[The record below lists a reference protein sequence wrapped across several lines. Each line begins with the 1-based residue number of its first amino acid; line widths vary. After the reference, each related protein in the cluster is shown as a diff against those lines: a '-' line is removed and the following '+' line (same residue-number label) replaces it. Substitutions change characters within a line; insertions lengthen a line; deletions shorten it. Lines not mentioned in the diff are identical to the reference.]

1 MAYAYLLFWQ
11 LEYLETSRVRL
22 SPLLRFQRTP
32 LQGLQI
38 ENHRILE
45 LERLETIESNTLIF
59 LMAWRGPV
67 AGPGPQ
73 KRVWATW
80 FLVVFST
87 CLEHIIS
94 IVTLCK
100 NVSAKKP
107 VINGTGI
114 LKAFYGLHWRL
125 EFFFFWLCFLK
136 VTKSKIFFLR
146 LLHTRLCAW
155 HSKWYLISASWVTWV
170 IRELPGIRICSVGSM
185 ITLPLKAVNKPRR
198 LFT

>member
-100 NVSAKKP
+100 NVSAKKTS
-107 VINGTGI
+107 NQWHRNLKSI
-114 LKAFYGLHWRL
+114 LWFTL
-125 EFFFFWLCFLK
+125 EAWIFFFLALFPQGHKIKNFFSASVTYQALCLAQQVVFNQCFL
-136 VTKSKIFFLR
+136 SDL
-146 LLHTRLCAW
+146 
-155 HSKWYLISASWVTWV
+155 S
-170 IRELPGIRICSVGSM
+170 
-185 ITLPLKAVNKPRR
+185 N
-198 LFT
+198 